1 MLFGLHICGLSFC
14 SCIVEMADF
23 SAGLSGSKLDSSQ
36 REQLME
42 QVKAQ
47 IAIANAQELLQ
58 VDQCEFFLHAWSL
71 RDSGTAL
78 V

>member
-1 MLFGLHICGLSFC
+1 
-14 SCIVEMADF
+14 VEMADF
-23 SAGLSGSKLDSSQ
+23 SSGLSGSKLDSSQ

-58 VDQCEFFLHAWSL
+58 VCKCMRLSHAWSH
-71 RDSGTAL
+71 RDYNAAA
-78 V
+78 VP

>member
-1 MLFGLHICGLSFC
+1 M
-14 SCIVEMADF
+14 EMADF
-23 SAGLSGSKLDSSQ
+23 TSGLSGSKLDSSQ

-58 VDQCEFFLHAWSL
+58 VENYVFFSCA
-71 RDSGTAL
+71 
-78 V
+78 